1 MHTFSNTHIFTLA
14 SNNSLPLPFQ
24 FPFSFFLFLK
34 KKFRTKHARRLFQ
47 PRIVSTRPRLSDP
60 WKTTFNLPNNM
71 EESQRAKGAQNF
83 PVWSGPVLWPQT
95 QYRKSSKRGGENL
108 FCLRKRGNF
117 SNSRERKRRISYFPR
132 SKNKREHPVEA
143 GVVHRVFHK
152 RAENAWR
159 WFRAIISPLDMIKFS
174 SRLITSYWWDR
185 VVLGTWCDRVRTS
198 KSKYQGIEWRK
209 IFIIIVSYINCR
221 SSMDKLYKLWWGWD
235 EIFAMFFDSTSISTI
250 SS

>member
-34 KKFRTKHARRLFQ
+34 KNFHTKHARRLFQ

-117 SNSRERKRRISYFPR
+117 SNSRERRGGLPTFREVKTNENTR
-132 SKNKREHPVEA
+132 SRQA
-143 GVVHRVFHK
+143 SCTGC
-152 RAENAWR
+152 
-159 WFRAIISPLDMIKFS
+159 S
-174 SRLITSYWWDR
+174 
-185 VVLGTWCDRVRTS
+185 
-198 KSKYQGIEWRK
+198 
-209 IFIIIVSYINCR
+209 INVQKMR
-221 SSMDKLYKLWWGWD
+221 GDD
-235 EIFAMFFDSTSISTI
+235 FEQ
-250 SS
+250 